1 MENMQCHYGSQIQNS
16 TLSFVKS
23 YQLIKID
30 DQTAAPP
37 PLPPP
42 LFWTLVS
49 MLERMRRKIFTL
61 TAAFS
66 YSFLRMRLKC
76 RVHMHA
82 DV

>member
-30 DQTAAPP
+30 DQTA
-37 PLPPP
+37 PP

>member
-1 MENMQCHYGSQIQNS
+1 MENMQCHYGSQIQNRA
-16 TLSFVKS
+16 LSFVKS
-23 YQLIKID
+23 YQLKKID
-30 DQTAAPP
+30 DQTA
-37 PLPPP
+37 PPP